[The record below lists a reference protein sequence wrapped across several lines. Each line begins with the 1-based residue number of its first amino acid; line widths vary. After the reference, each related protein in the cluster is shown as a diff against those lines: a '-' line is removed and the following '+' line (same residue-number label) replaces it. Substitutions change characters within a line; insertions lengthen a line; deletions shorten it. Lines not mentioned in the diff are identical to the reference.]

1 MYYNLISK
9 LIPVLALIFSL
20 FLMKETFLTKESA
33 SNRSTNKQEIFNEKL
48 QVNADSTLTMN
59 R

>member
-1 MYYNLISK
+1 MYYKLISK

-48 QVNADSTLTMN
+48 QVNADSTLSMN